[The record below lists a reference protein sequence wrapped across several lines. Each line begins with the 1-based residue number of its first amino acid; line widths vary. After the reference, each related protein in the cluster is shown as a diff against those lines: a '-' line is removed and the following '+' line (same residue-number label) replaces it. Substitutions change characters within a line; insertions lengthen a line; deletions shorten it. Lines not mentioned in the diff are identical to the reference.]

1 MAQRILPMSGKR
13 VLVSYFFGD
22 DMIPLGEA
30 CARAFEG
37 FGYEVHRF
45 NSQMES
51 RWEQAL
57 LKPVNRLARGLGYR
71 RREIGRSL
79 PIHKVNY
86 KRRRL
91 LEAAARFRPRW
102 IFVIRAHEF
111 VDAALVA
118 RLKAECGVEK
128 VVGWR
133 VDGPLDTPDLL
144 EDAAIYDVYFCS
156 HRHGYD
162 PRSDKIR
169 YLPVFG
175 MDLAR
180 YRNLHVDSPRRYRH
194 EIVLVGGYN
203 PRRGEL
209 VAGLLD
215 LPLEIYGKWSK
226 QARSRPQLR
235 PHLRARGAWGDAL
248 LSVYNSS
255 KIVLNITNWDPARYG
270 ALNQRVFDVPATGA
284 FLLTDYSPE
293 LEEHYRLGEEIVGYR
308 DLAELRDKARYYL
321 AHDAEREAIARR
333 GYERALT
340 LPTIADR
347 VRAVIREVEA

>member
-1 MAQRILPMSGKR
+1 MSRDR

-22 DMIPLGEA
+22 DMIPLGES
-30 CARAFEG
+30 CARALEG
-37 FGYEVHRF
+37 FGCEVYRF

-51 RWEQAL
+51 RWEKAL

-79 PIHKVNY
+79 PIHKVNF

-91 LEAAARFRPRW
+91 LEAAAAFRPRW
-102 IFVIRAHEF
+102 ILVIRAHEF

-118 RLKAECGVEK
+118 RLRRECGVEK
-128 VVGWR
+128 VIGWR

-144 EDAAIYDVYFCS
+144 EDARVYDVYFCS

-162 PRSDKIR
+162 PQSDNIH
-169 YLPVFG
+169 YLPVYG
-175 MDLAR
+175 MDFAL
-180 YRNLHVDSPRRYRH
+180 YRNFHVDSPRPYRH

-203 PRRGEL
+203 ARRGEL
-209 VAGLLD
+209 VGPLLD
-215 LPLEIYGKWSK
+215 MPLAIYGGWRK
-226 QARSRPQLR
+226 QARRRAELR
-235 PHLRARGAWGDAL
+235 RHIRAKGVWGEAL
-248 LSVYNSS
+248 LAVYNSS
-255 KIVLNITNWDPARYG
+255 KIVLNITNWDPARYV

-293 LEEHYRLGEEIVGYR
+293 LEEHYRLGEEIVCYR
-308 DLAELRDKARYYL
+308 DAAELSDKARYYL
-321 AHDAEREAIARR
+321 AHEAEREAIARR

-340 LPTIADR
+340 LPTVADR
-347 VRAVIREVEA
+347 VRAVLREVEA